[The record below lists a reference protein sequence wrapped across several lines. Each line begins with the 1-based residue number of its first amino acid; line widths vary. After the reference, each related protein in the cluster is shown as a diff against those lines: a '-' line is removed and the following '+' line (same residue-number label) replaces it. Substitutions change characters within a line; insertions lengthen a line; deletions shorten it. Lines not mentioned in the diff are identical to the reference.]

1 MLPRLP
7 SPAAPQHWQNL
18 GVEEIELPRVV
29 TELRE
34 HDPIRRVDVRAQ
46 VPDLRDDLLR
56 RPDQV
61 SLASLLEGTWE
72 ERGEV
77 VARFRLVLVVLE
89 YVIPVGEGK

>member
-1 MLPRLP
+1 MPEP
-7 SPAAPQHWQNL
+7 
-18 GVEEIELPRVV
+18 
-29 TELRE
+29 
-34 HDPIRRVDVRAQ
+34 Q

-61 SLASLLEGTWE
+61 SLASLLEGTRE

-77 VARFRLVLVVLE
+77 AVRFRLVLVVLE